1 MNFCP
6 AGRKKVAVSGGSTV
20 VANSDTANTT
30 FKGNREPIQFVFV
43 CFAVFVT
50 DCCQSSLT
58 AGVAE
63 ARLFN

>member
-20 VANSDTANTT
+20 VANGDTANTT

-50 DCCQSSLT
+50 NWC
-58 AGVAE
+58 
-63 ARLFN
+63 